1 MTIDDEIQLQPAT
14 SGDGA
19 IVPEG
24 RYTLHL
30 VGLEKAPPST
40 FKPEDG
46 PRVKW
51 IFHLYAESVDGLERG
66 QQFMFNNAP
75 YEFWRQTSTKNSK
88 RATARHFAEAL
99 GGRPLEEREV
109 PKLGSLLDAKMSAM
123 ITYDADP
130 EDPTRKVLKMGGF
143 RHVSLPR
150 TAQAPAAA
158 AAPAPEAASDIPW
171 PVIDKADIDRALTVN
186 KLRKSYERLKALDEA
201 AAKGA
206 RKAILESD
214 LEEALLDDLVALSDQ
229 VSAAVRTAMELDD

>member
-66 QQFMFNNAP
+66 SQFMFNGAP

-99 GGRPLEEREV
+99 GGRPLEEKEI
-109 PKLGSLLDAKMSAM
+109 PKLSSLLDAKMSAM
-123 ITYDADP
+123 ITYDDDP
-130 EDPTRKVLKMGGF
+130 DDPTRKVLKIGGY

-150 TAQAPAAA
+150 TAQATVAAA
-158 AAPAPEAASDIPW
+158 SPSNGSDIPW
-171 PVIDKADIDRALTVN
+171 PEIDKSDVDRVLLVN
-186 KLRKSYERLKALDEA
+186 KIRKSYERLKALDEA
-201 AAKGA
+201 SAKGA
-206 RKAILESD
+206 RKAIIASD
-214 LEEALLDDLVALSDQ
+214 LDEALLDDLGALAAQ
-229 VSAAVRTAMELDD
+229 ISAAIRTAMDMED

>member
-1 MTIDDEIQLQPAT
+1 MTIDDEIQLQPAS

-66 QQFMFNNAP
+66 QQFMFNGAP
-75 YEFWRQTSTKNSK
+75 YEFWRTTSTKNSK
-88 RATARHFAEAL
+88 RATARQFAEAL
-99 GGRPLEEREV
+99 GGRPLEEREI
-109 PKLGSLLDAKMSAM
+109 PKLSSLLDAKMSAM

-130 EDPTRKVLKMGGF
+130 EDATRQVLKIGGY
-143 RHVSLPR
+143 RHVALPR
-150 TAQAPAAA
+150 TAQAPATPSSPKANG
-158 AAPAPEAASDIPW
+158 DIPW
-171 PVIDKADIDRALTVN
+171 PEIDKSDVDRALMVG
-186 KLRKSYERLKALDEA
+186 KIRKSYERLKVLDEA

-214 LEEALLDDLVALSDQ
+214 LEEALLDDLGALADQ
-229 VSAAVRTAMELDD
+229 ISAAVRTAMELDD

>member
-75 YEFWRQTSTKNSK
+75 YEFWRTTSTKNSK
-88 RATARHFAEAL
+88 RATARQFAEAL
-99 GGRPLEEREV
+99 GGRPLEEREI
-109 PKLGSLLDAKMSAM
+109 PKLSTLLDAKMSAM
-123 ITYDADP
+123 ITYDSDP
-130 EDPTRKVLKMGGF
+130 EDPTRQVLKIGGY

-150 TAQAPAAA
+150 TAQAPAPTASTSNG
-158 AAPAPEAASDIPW
+158 SDIPW
-171 PVIDKADIDRALTVN
+171 PVIDKADVDRALMVN
-186 KLRKSYERLKALDEA
+186 KIRKSYERLKTLDEA

-206 RKAILESD
+206 RKAILASD
-214 LEEALLDDLVALSDQ
+214 LEEALMDDLTTLASEI
-229 VSAAVRTAMELDD
+229 SAAVRTAMELDD